1 MKQMDGQT
9 QYLHDALIIL
19 ILRKEHINSIHSQ
32 SKSSPH
38 FQMCQS
44 AGTPLYAVTDVIVH

>member
-1 MKQMDGQT
+1 MDGQT

-19 ILRKEHINSIHSQ
+19 ILREEHIYSIHSQ
-32 SKSSPH
+32 TNSSPH

-44 AGTPLYAVTDVIVH
+44 AGTPSYVVTDVIVD